1 MEKSERR
8 ELRRLKKEQQNNLI
22 AFNAENDI
30 KYRAPFGINHVRTLA
45 WICVI
50 ILQIVCVVE
59 TAGKIR
65 GEEFISPHISEIIQM
80 ISGMSLPLFLLASF
94 SYILQNKEN
103 SGKIVLFYLF
113 ASAIIPIL
121 FYLIFYHLGAG
132 LFEHFSQIQA
142 ENARSVFLGLI
153 TTVGGDLLN
162 CNIFI
167 DMLLFSSLTYFLTAE
182 PKSKAFEGKR
192 KLIFRAFGLVPILYE
207 AAAFIY
213 KLLLIF
219 NKIEPNLMITSL
231 LPTKAPLTFI
241 AFALILA
248 AEIAKKRRYLKLG
261 GSEEGYNEFFMTN
274 KNSLMFAK
282 STAKI
287 FAFVGLTDL
296 TFMIISFIILSL
308 GETPNMTSIM
318 QLKLGYSSELALLA
332 PFILLFSYNK
342 KPKFANYNLILPF
355 GMICVIIIIYLEA
368 GYFMITGNF

>member
-1 MEKSERR
+1 MDKSERR

-50 ILQIVCVVE
+50 ILQIVCAME
-59 TAGKIR
+59 TAGKIC
-65 GEEFISPHISEIIQM
+65 GEELINPHISEIIQM

-142 ENARSVFLGLI
+142 ENARGIFLGLI
-153 TTVGGDLLN
+153 TSVGGDLLN

-182 PKSKAFEGKR
+182 PKAKAFEGKR
-192 KLIFRAFGLVPILYE
+192 IWIFRAFGLVPILYE

-213 KLLLIF
+213 KMLLIF

-248 AEIAKKRRYLKLG
+248 TEIAKKRRYLKLG

-296 TFMIISFIILSL
+296 AFMIISFIILSL

-355 GMICVIIIIYLEA
+355 GMICVIITIYLEA